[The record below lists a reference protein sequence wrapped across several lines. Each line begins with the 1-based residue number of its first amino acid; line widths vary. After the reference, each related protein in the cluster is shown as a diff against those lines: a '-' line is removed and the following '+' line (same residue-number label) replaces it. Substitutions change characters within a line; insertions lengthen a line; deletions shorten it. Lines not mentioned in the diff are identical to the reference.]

1 MCLFPVFNRPRA
13 EVQDQGRETESRGE
27 GAGGEIHNRGGEKRP
42 HSSASAGFK
51 KGTGGASAA
60 TMSHLC
66 VHKPHTHWRVEAV
79 HAVVG
84 AYCVHSC

>member
-60 TMSHLC
+60 AMSRTAAISAC
-66 VHKPHTHWRVEAV
+66 TSHTLTGGWKQ
-79 HAVVG
+79 
-84 AYCVHSC
+84 CMQ